1 MGELEDGRLE
11 DPRGGDGSP
20 RRAHW
25 AEDGGGR
32 GLNMIRPIPRTF
44 FEATRGEDS
53 LQREYLRPNEAF
65 FRSYVTF
72 IYCKL

>member
-1 MGELEDGRLE
+1 
-11 DPRGGDGSP
+11 
-20 RRAHW
+20 
-25 AEDGGGR
+25 
-32 GLNMIRPIPRTF
+32 MIRPIHRTF
-44 FEATRGEDS
+44 FEATRGEDGEDS